1 MEGENMSFIDVRDMV
16 LKWSTKA
23 EEYKALTITGNIYI
37 PLVDQINS
45 DYIRDILWR
54 DKQVIKLSDIL
65 VCLMR

>member
-1 MEGENMSFIDVRDMV
+1 MSFIDVRDMV